1 MYTFEIK
8 TGSPDTF
15 RKTRSIY
22 QFENLKVGKFFV
34 VPADHPAAQ
43 KNSAGQPRIASPAY
57 AYAKTAGVKL
67 KVQRMPD
74 GSYHVYRTA

>member
-1 MYTFEIK
+1 MYNFEIK
-8 TGSPDTF
+8 TGGPDTF

-22 QFENLKVGKFFV
+22 NFEKLNVGKFFV

-43 KNSAGQPRIASPAY
+43 KNRAGQPRIASPAY

-67 KVQRMPD
+67 KVQKMSD
-74 GSYHVYRTA
+74 GSYHVYRVA